1 MKKTPILFFI
11 LIITLFLLLTAS
23 CASIRLVTSA
33 EEYYTLG
40 MAYFELGKYEEA
52 EQWLNRAR
60 MVDKTKTATDYN
72 LGRIA
77 FEQGRYK
84 EALRHFNDVLVKDP
98 ENITALKAASYTHIK
113 LGDIAKAEDLYGRVL
128 QIIPESFD
136 NGYNYALVLYAMEK
150 YDKAE
155 EVLNKYELVLDSHN
169 EAILLLA
176 RAQVKQDKLEAADT
190 YSKWLQTNT
199 DNNVRYEYAQLLE
212 KGEFFARALEE
223 YRLVLSSLFQG
234 GGQEGELNQNMLQF
248 KIAQLLLIADGENEE
263 GIETLKEAVTN
274 GYNDFTALES
284 LLDESRISESNKE
297 EIRIIIQ
304 DAKAK
309 AENTEEQNPV
319 KENDEVQ

>member
-1 MKKTPILFFI
+1 MKKTSLLFFI
-11 LIITLFLLLTAS
+11 SIITLFLLLIVS

-77 FEQGRYK
+77 FERGRYK

-98 ENITALKAASYTHIK
+98 ENVTALKAASYTQIK
-113 LGDIAKAEDLYGRVL
+113 LGDIVKAEDLYERVL

-155 EVLNKYELVLDSHN
+155 EVLNKYELVLDTHN

-176 RAQVKQDKLEAADT
+176 RTQAKQDKIEAADT
-190 YSKWLQTNT
+190 YNTWLQTNT
-199 DNNVRYEYAQLLE
+199 DNNVRYEYAQVLE

-223 YRLVLSSLFQG
+223 YRMVSSSLSQG
-234 GGQEGELNQNMLQF
+234 SVQEGELSQNMLQF
-248 KIAQLLLIADGENEE
+248 KIAQVLLIADGENEE
-263 GIETLKEAVTN
+263 GIGTLKEAVEK
-274 GYNDFTALES
+274 GFNDFTALES
-284 LLDESRISESNKE
+284 LLDERRISEGNKE

-309 AENTEEQNPV
+309 AENTEEQNLL